1 MRCAFTI
8 IETTFAIC
16 LICLLAAI
24 SAPGISRVLDA
35 IDAREA
41 AIEVEAILSS
51 ARHIAIARASQ
62 VTVEIDTAR
71 RIVSVIA
78 AGDTVRKRELGK
90 EHSIELKATRAS
102 VTYSPIGLGYG
113 AANLTIVV
121 KRNASVDSVVVS
133 RLGRVRR

>member
-1 MRCAFTI
+1 MRRAFTI
-8 IETTFAIC
+8 IEATLAVC

-24 SAPGISRVLDA
+24 SAPAISRLLDA

-41 AIEVEAILSS
+41 AIEVETLFSS

-62 VTVEIDTAR
+62 TSVEIDTAR

-78 AGDTVRKRELGK
+78 GADTVRKRDLGK
-90 EHSIELKATRAS
+90 EHRVELKTTRAS
-102 VTYSPIGLGYG
+102 VTYSPIGVGYG
-113 AANLTIVV
+113 AANVTVVV
-121 KRNASVDSVVVS
+121 KRNASLDSVVVS